1 MEIVYLNKTDA
12 SEINVMVLDDE
23 KPIQRT
29 LGRLLKFNGYPYS
42 LASDTNEARSILKMQ
57 DIALILCDVN
67 LPGESGMEFIKH
79 VSNEYP
85 ETAIIMVTGSDDTE
99 LAEAALDM
107 GAYGYVIKPFR
118 SNELMINI
126 YNALRRR
133 TLEINTHANIVNME
147 KMISE
152 RTSELQTAMEKLEKT
167 LNGVIHAISMIVE
180 TRSPDSAGHQ
190 QRVSDLATDICKEMG
205 LPHDRTEGIRM
216 AALIHDLGKIAVPVD
231 ILNKP
236 GSLTETE
243 FDLMKIHPQAAF
255 DILKG
260 IDFPWP
266 LSKIVLQH
274 HEKLDGSGYPHKLRG
289 TMEIIL
295 EARILAVADVFE
307 AMASRNYNPALG
319 KEKAVAELIQGRGTS
334 YDADVVDACMKVIS
348 TGKYNKIFDW
358 TLQ

>member
-1 MEIVYLNKTDA
+1 MEIVYLNKKDA
-12 SEINVMVLDDE
+12 SEINIMVLDDE

-57 DIALILCDVN
+57 DVALILCDVN
-67 LPGESGMEFIKH
+67 LPGESGLEFARY
-79 VSNEYP
+79 VANEYP
-85 ETAIIMVTGSDDTE
+85 DTAIIMVTGSDDTE
-99 LAEAALDM
+99 LAETALDM

-133 TLEINTHANIVNME
+133 TLEINTRTNIVNME
-147 KMISE
+147 KVISE
-152 RTSELQTAMEKLEKT
+152 RTSELQTAMKKLEKT
-167 LNGVIHAISMIVE
+167 IEGVIHAISMIVE
-180 TRSPDSAGHQ
+180 TRFPDSAGHQ

-216 AALIHDLGKIAVPVD
+216 AALVHDLGKIAVPVD
-231 ILNKP
+231 ILTKP
-236 GSLTETE
+236 GNLTESE
-243 FDLMKIHPQAAF
+243 FNLMKKHPQAACA
-255 DILKG
+255 ILKD

-274 HEKLDGSGYPHKLRG
+274 HEKLDGSGYPDRLNG
-289 TMEIIL
+289 DVEIML

-307 AMASRNYNPALG
+307 AMVSRNPYSPALG
-319 KEKAVAELIQGRGTS
+319 KEKALVELMQGRGTR
-334 YDADVVDACMKVIS
+334 YDADAVDACMTVIS
-348 TGKYNKIFDW
+348 TGKYDKVFNW
-358 TLQ
+358 AS